1 MSLIPSTQ
9 LELFIHGNELNNFV
23 SLYKR
28 NKLPNR
34 ILLKGRKGIG
44 KCTLAYHL
52 INFILSEKEDFAYNT
67 DSLKIDE
74 RNKSYKLILNG
85 SSPNFFLIDIK
96 SDKKYIDISQIR
108 SLIKNLNT
116 SSLNNKP
123 RFIIFDNSEY
133 LNKNSI
139 NALLREIEAPK
150 NKVYFI
156 LIQDHTRL
164 LPTLTSRFVKFDISL
179 TNSDSNFVINK
190 LLKDDVSEY
199 INRNLINYYFSP
211 GNIYKLINFS
221 IENDIDLKDLELK
234 ELIVLL
240 IEKNFLKKDTDLRY
254 IFQELI
260 EFLLKEKTTNLDIDY
275 YNYFT
280 KKFNEVNKF
289 NLDTDPLLIELNE
302 KVLNG

>member
-1 MSLIPSTQ
+1 MSLIPSNQ
-9 LELFIHGNELNNFV
+9 PELFIHGDELNNFV
-23 SLYKR
+23 SLYKK
-28 NKLPNR
+28 NKLPNK

-44 KCTLAYHL
+44 KCTLVYHL
-52 INFILSEKEDFAYNT
+52 INFILSEKEDFAYNI
-67 DSLKIDE
+67 DSFKIDD

-85 SSPNFFLIDIK
+85 SSPNFFLIDIE
-96 SDKKYIDISQIR
+96 SDKKDIDISQIR

-116 SSLNNKP
+116 SSLNSKP
-123 RFIIFDNSEY
+123 RFIILDNSEY

-139 NALLREIEAPK
+139 NALLKEIEEPK
-150 NKVYFI
+150 NNVYFI
-156 LIQDHTRL
+156 LIQNQMRL

-179 TNSDSNFVINK
+179 TNNDSFFVINK
-190 LLKDDVSEY
+190 LLKDDVSKY
-199 INRNLINYYFSP
+199 INRNLISYYFSP

-221 IENDIDLKDLELK
+221 IENDIDLKDLELE

-240 IEKNFLKKDTDLRY
+240 IEKNFFKKETNLKY

-260 EFLLKEKTTNLDIDY
+260 EFLLKEKTTNLDRDY

-289 NLDTDPLLIELNE
+289 NLDADPLLIELND

>member
-9 LELFIHGNELNNFV
+9 LELFIHGNELNNFI

-28 NKLPNR
+28 NKLPNK

-67 DSLKIDE
+67 DSLKIDD

-116 SSLNNKP
+116 SSFNNKP

-139 NALLREIEAPK
+139 NALLKEIEEPK
-150 NKVYFI
+150 NNVYFI
-156 LIQDHTRL
+156 LIQNQTRL

-179 TNSDSNFVINK
+179 TNKDS
-190 LLKDDVSEY
+190 
-199 INRNLINYYFSP
+199 FS
-211 GNIYKLINFS
+211 
-221 IENDIDLKDLELK
+221 
-234 ELIVLL
+234 
-240 IEKNFLKKDTDLRY
+240 
-254 IFQELI
+254 
-260 EFLLKEKTTNLDIDY
+260 
-275 YNYFT
+275 
-280 KKFNEVNKF
+280 
-289 NLDTDPLLIELNE
+289 
-302 KVLNG
+302 

>member
-34 ILLKGRKGIG
+34 ILLKGQKGIG

-85 SSPNFFLIDIK
+85 SSPNFFLIDIV

-139 NALLREIEAPK
+139 NALLKEIEAPK
-150 NKVYFI
+150 YNVYFI

-190 LLKDDVSEY
+190 LLKDDVSKY

>member
-9 LELFIHGNELNNFV
+9 LKLFIYGNELNNFV

-85 SSPNFFLIDIK
+85 SSPNFFLIDIE

-150 NKVYFI
+150 NNVYFI

-164 LPTLTSRFVKFDISL
+164 LPTLTSRFVKFDIEPHIVKVKV
-179 TNSDSNFVINK
+179 T
-190 LLKDDVSEY
+190 KD
-199 INRNLINYYFSP
+199 
-211 GNIYKLINFS
+211 
-221 IENDIDLKDLELK
+221 NDF
-234 ELIVLL
+234 
-240 IEKNFLKKDTDLRY
+240 KNV
-254 IFQELI
+254 EM
-260 EFLLKEKTTNLDIDY
+260 FLLCL
-275 YNYFT
+275 
-280 KKFNEVNKF
+280 
-289 NLDTDPLLIELNE
+289 
-302 KVLNG
+302 

>member
-1 MSLIPSTQ
+1 MSLIPSNQ
-9 LELFIHGNELNNFV
+9 LELFIHGDELNNFV
-23 SLYKR
+23 SLYKK
-28 NKLPNR
+28 NKLPNK

-52 INFILSEKEDFAYNT
+52 INFILSEKEDFAYNI
-67 DSLKIDE
+67 DSFKIDD

-85 SSPNFFLIDIK
+85 SSPNFFLIDIE
-96 SDKKYIDISQIR
+96 SDKKDIDISQIR

-116 SSLNNKP
+116 SSLNSKP
-123 RFIIFDNSEY
+123 RFIILDNSEY

-139 NALLREIEAPK
+139 NALLKEIEEPK
-150 NKVYFI
+150 NNVYFI
-156 LIQDHTRL
+156 LIQNQMRL

-179 TNSDSNFVINK
+179 TNNDSFFVINK
-190 LLKDDVSEY
+190 LLKDDVSKY
-199 INRNLINYYFSP
+199 INRNLISYYFSP

-240 IEKNFLKKDTDLRY
+240 IEKNFFKKETNLKY

-260 EFLLKEKTTNLDIDY
+260 
-275 YNYFT
+275 
-280 KKFNEVNKF
+280 
-289 NLDTDPLLIELNE
+289 
-302 KVLNG
+302 